1 LFFVFLCFFG
11 FNSFQDLFDGVGT
24 ADRVSAC
31 TLSPVMSD
39 DEHDHDDGKPKK
51 EWVRTVATHL
61 KFISGFNAFPG
72 KKPGGLNPSMVF
84 DAVQVRAPSSRSR
97 DTPLEHAL
105 TSRVGSAVTWTVR
118 GNC

>member
-1 LFFVFLCFFG
+1 M
-11 FNSFQDLFDGVGT
+11 
-24 ADRVSAC
+24 SAC

-72 KKPGGLNPSMVF
+72 KKPGGLNPSIVF
-84 DAVQVRAPSSRSR
+84 DAVQVRAQSSRSR
-97 DTPLEHAL
+97 DTPLQHAL
-105 TSRVGSAVTWTVR
+105 TRRIGSAVTWTVR